1 MWQEKSADDL
11 GSVLS
16 LLQDEWRDLE
26 NGLIE
31 FVGDRYLSA
40 DKKRTLAA
48 AALNAE
54 LDATRALIRG
64 NRLAQ
69 RGVGTSVLRPGAV
82 FVYPFT
88 GDLQLLK
95 KLLLVFEDVR
105 LIVPFLRVDDVHPD
119 L

>member
-1 MWQEKSADDL
+1 MAHEVRHQAASDDHVRVSEVTRRETTMWQEMSADDL

-69 RGVGTSVLRPGAV
+69 RGVGTSVLRP
-82 FVYPFT
+82 
-88 GDLQLLK
+88 
-95 KLLLVFEDVR
+95 
-105 LIVPFLRVDDVHPD
+105 
-119 L
+119 